1 MHSINIFKILI
12 LTYQKKEEFE
22 LSNNQKYLKE
32 MGLDVEWYLTQNN
45 INSEVTSTNIENIST
60 LRKKVMHCKIC
71 NLSLT
76 RKNSVF
82 GEGNLKTNIMIIG
95 EAPGREEDE
104 SGTPFVGRAGKLLDE
119 ILFYLG
125 LIYFELNN
133 FGKSDYFYNKFLNK
147 NPNSITALYNIASL
161 KQSMGKIQAAQNI
174 YYNLIEKDKNK
185 VRPYY
190 GLFTLNSNNL
200 RENDFKAILKI
211 KNNFENSI
219 FEKGIINYLLSKKEQ
234 KNNQYSKEI
243 EYLRDSHDLIFNSKR
258 VYNTSSQFYYN
269 KILNKF
275 FNKIEFSNN
284 KKIFVNDKIYP
295 IFIIGL
301 PRSGSTLIEAIISSS
316 DYKNINSL
324 GECHVINTSIF
335 EQIGPKIYRD
345 DFNLNNFSF
354 EINLKILSETINEKY
369 LNFNIG
375 HKSNKQILID
385 KSLENFFNIDAIL
398 NIYPNAKFLH
408 TFRNP
413 LDSIISIYQ
422 SMLPELSWAHS
433 IENII
438 NYIDTYINVIDFY
451 KNKYPDVIMDINLEQ
466 FTQNSEKI
474 SKEIY
479 NFCRLNWNKKVL
491 EFYKRKN
498 LNVKTLSFTQ
508 IRNKVSKYNKKKY
521 MPYFHL
527 LNKYKM
533 KFDWL
538 NIK

>member
-1 MHSINIFKILI
+1 MKFI
-12 LTYQKKEEFE
+12 TGQKLVAEKEYG
-22 LSNNQKYLKE
+22 KALK
-32 MGLDVEWYLTQNN
+32 LFL
-45 INSEVTSTNIENIST
+45 
-60 LRKKVMHCKIC
+60 
-71 NLSLT
+71 
-76 RKNSVF
+76 
-82 GEGNLKTNIMIIG
+82 NLKASN
-95 EAPGREEDE
+95 PNN
-104 SGTPFVGRAGKLLDE
+104 DE

-133 FGKSDYFYNKFLNK
+133 FDKSDYFYNKFLKK

-354 EINLKILSETINEKY
+354 EINLKILSETVNEKY
-369 LNFNIG
+369 LNFNND
-375 HKSNKQILID
+375 HKFNKQIIID

-398 NIYPNAKFLH
+398 KIYPNAKFLH